1 MEDVVGKCFSFP
13 TFMLKVVPEL
23 PDNTGHGLFSSSG
36 KGGLVLLQEGV

>member
-1 MEDVVGKCFSFP
+1 MEDIVRECLSFS

-23 PDNTGHGLFSSSG
+23 PNNMGHRLLSSSG